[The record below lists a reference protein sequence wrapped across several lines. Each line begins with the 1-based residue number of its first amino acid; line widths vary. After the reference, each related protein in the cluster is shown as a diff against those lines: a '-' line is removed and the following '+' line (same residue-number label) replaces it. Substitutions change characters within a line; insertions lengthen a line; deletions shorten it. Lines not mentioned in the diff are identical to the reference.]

1 MLPKYMMRKLKAMR
15 SGVSEATVFS
25 KHLKLSNVSCCL
37 SIDKRF
43 INFTDYVCQC
53 RDVRTREVGIQEIHH
68 KVRPFEVGPVQMYEY
83 GTLWSTV

>member
-1 MLPKYMMRKLKAMR
+1 MRR
-15 SGVSEATVFS
+15 RVSEATVFS
-25 KHLKLSNVSCCL
+25 KHLKLSNVSYCL

-68 KVRPFEVGPVQMYEY
+68 KVRPFEVGPVPMYEY
-83 GTLWSTV
+83 GTLWRTV

>member
-1 MLPKYMMRKLKAMR
+1 MMRKLKAMSKR
-15 SGVSEATVFS
+15 VSEATVFS

-68 KVRPFEVGPVQMYEY
+68 KVRPFEVGPVQMYERF
-83 GTLWSTV
+83 WSPV

>member
-1 MLPKYMMRKLKAMR
+1 MMRKLKAMR
-15 SGVSEATVFS
+15 RRVSEATVFS
-25 KHLKLSNVSCCL
+25 KHLKLSNVSYCL

-68 KVRPFEVGPVQMYEY
+68 KVRPFEVCPVPMYEY
-83 GTLWSTV
+83 ETLWSTV